1 MSGFVIRRDSGGMPT
16 FLSLSAGKKVGK
28 NMGAWVQDINE
39 ALRFDREQDGT
50 EFAEAFYAQLLQSI
64 RVVRA

>member
-1 MSGFVIRRDSGGMPT
+1 MSFVIRRDAGGMPT

-28 NMGAWVQDINE
+28 AMGAWVQDINE
-39 ALRFDREQDGT
+39 AIQFAREQDGQ
-50 EFAEAFYAQLLQSI
+50 EFAEAFYVSLLQSI